1 VENEIAFDRR
11 RASAHLRALPM
22 SIATIFIATIPV
34 YLTMGL
40 GALARKTGVLMAGV
54 DQGVMRLAVTIL
66 YPCFIIERILGNPQL
81 MDGRQVLI
89 AASLGFVLIALG
101 IAVSYFVAPWIGLRV
116 GEGRR
121 TFSIT
126 CGMQNYG
133 YVAIPIIESL
143 FPGKET
149 VGVMFT
155 FTLGV
160 EIALWTIAVG
170 VLTGVG
176 RAPWKLLIN
185 PPVIAILGALL
196 ANYLGINT
204 LLPNPAYV
212 SDPAQVHAVAKV
224 FHTVLAQI
232 GTCAI
237 PLSVLLIGATIYDLW
252 SGERIQWPVALA
264 SPVLRLV
271 LLPVAFFAAACLLP
285 LSVELK
291 RILIVQGAMPS
302 AVFTIVLAR
311 HYGGHAL
318 TAVQVVLATTLVSL
332 FTMPFAISLGL
343 RLAGIEVAR

>member
-1 VENEIAFDRR
+1 
-11 RASAHLRALPM
+11 M
-22 SIATIFIATIPV
+22 SIIAIFIATLPV

-40 GALARKTGVLMAGV
+40 GALARKTGVLMPGV
-54 DQGVMRLAVTIL
+54 DQGVMRLAVMIL
-66 YPCFIIERILGNPQL
+66 YPCFIIERILGNPSL

-89 AASLGFVLIALG
+89 AATLGFLLIAIG
-101 IAVSYFVAPWIGLRV
+101 IGISYYVAPLIGLRV

-185 PPVIAILGALL
+185 APVIAILCALL
-196 ANYLGINT
+196 ANHLGINT

-212 SDPAQVHAVAKV
+212 SDPSQVHPVAKI
-224 FHTVLAQI
+224 FHTVLSQI
-232 GTCAI
+232 GLCAI
-237 PLSVLLIGATIYDLW
+237 PLSVLLIGATIHDLW
-252 SGERIQWPVALA
+252 SGERIHWPVALA

-271 LLPVAFFAAACLLP
+271 LLPAFFLAGACLLP
-285 LSVELK
+285 VGVELK
-291 RILIVQGAMPS
+291 RILVVQGAMPS

-318 TAVQVVLATTLVSL
+318 TAVQIVLATTLASL
-332 FTMPFAISLGL
+332 FSMPFVISLGL
-343 RLAGIEVAR
+343 RLAGLEVAR